1 MISALGLSPIELA
14 YCAVALFV
22 AGVVRGYSGF
32 GLSALVMTSLALV
45 IPPAQIV
52 PVTLVLEVL
61 ATLVLYRGIRGDVAW
76 RLLIWLLAG
85 AAVATPLGLVFL
97 QQLSADVVRLV
108 LSAFILGACF
118 LLWRRTSQQD
128 WARGAVPA
136 FVMGIVSGIA
146 NGVAAVGG
154 LPAVIFL
161 VAAIPRAG
169 AFRATAM
176 AYLLLLNVYG
186 FSATFVAG
194 LVDGQVLLRLAIF
207 AIPALLGVLAG
218 HRHFLNANPESF
230 RRFAIGLLA
239 FLAIIGI
246 IKVLLA

>member
-1 MISALGLSPIELA
+1 MIGALGLSLVELA
-14 YCAVALFV
+14 YCTVALFL

-32 GLSALVMTSLALV
+32 GLSALIMTSLALV

-61 ATLVLYRGIRGDVAW
+61 ATLVLYRGIRGNVAW
-76 RLLIWLLAG
+76 QLLIWLLLG

-97 QQLSADVVRLV
+97 HQLSPDVVRVV
-108 LSAFILGACF
+108 LAIFILCACF
-118 LLWRRTSQQD
+118 LLWRDASRQG
-128 WARGAVPA
+128 RVKGVVPA
-136 FVMGIVSGIA
+136 LLTGIVSGIA

-161 VAAIPRAG
+161 VAAIPRAS

-186 FSATFVAG
+186 FSATYVAG
-194 LVDGQVLLRLAIF
+194 LVDGQVLSRLGVF
-207 AIPALLGVLAG
+207 AIPALLGVLVG
-218 HRHFLNANPESF
+218 HRRFLGANPESF

-239 FLAIIGI
+239 FLAIIVI
-246 IKVLLA
+246 ARILLT